1 MLDDDVRIRH
11 ASQDEAEDLSDMAWS
26 SRESWNY
33 SASEMDGFR
42 DFLAISED
50 FIEKNPTYIAES
62 DETGEKLGFCSMA
75 KESDGRWW
83 LRYLYVTPDN
93 IGSGIGGALFL
104 HACEVAENAGADGL
118 YIVSNIGS
126 EEFYLHMGAER
137 VGTKPLSIGSLN
149 GEAVVLKIKL

>member
-11 ASQDEAEDLSDMAWS
+11 ASQEEAEDLSDIAWS
-26 SRESWNY
+26 SRESWSD
-33 SASEMDGFR
+33 SALEMDELR
-42 DFLAISED
+42 EFLAISED

-62 DETGEKLGFCSMA
+62 EETGEKLGFCSMA
-75 KESDGRWW
+75 KEDDGEWW

-104 HACEVAENAGADGL
+104 HACEVAEDAGSDGL
-118 YIVSNIGS
+118 YIISNAGS

-137 VGTKPLSIGSLN
+137 VGTKHINIGSSD
-149 GEAVVLKIKL
+149 GEASILKIRL